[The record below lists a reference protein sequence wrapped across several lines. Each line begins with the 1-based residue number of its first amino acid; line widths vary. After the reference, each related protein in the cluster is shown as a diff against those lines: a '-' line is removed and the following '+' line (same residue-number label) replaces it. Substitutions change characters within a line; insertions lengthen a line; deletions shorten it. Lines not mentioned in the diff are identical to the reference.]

1 MLLSYDEALD
11 IYGSDYQLKKAISKH
26 QIYKIEKGIYS
37 DRKDPDV
44 LALMSK
50 KYPLAVI
57 DHEYAFYL
65 YNLIRTK
72 PDKITLITPFT
83 SSRIKDER
91 IRQSFIQ
98 EDLLYLG
105 VEILEIEQEPIY
117 TYNLE
122 RLLVELVRN
131 RNKYSKIVYREAV
144 SNYRKIIKDLSDDLI
159 QEYLE
164 PFKNKEV
171 YRRIIDN
178 EIR

>member
-11 IYGSDYQLKKAISKH
+11 IYGSDYQLKKAIGKH
-26 QIYKIEKGIYS
+26 EIYKIEKGIYS
-37 DRKDPDV
+37 DLKNPDI
-44 LALMSK
+44 LTLISK

-65 YNLIRTK
+65 YNLIRSK
-72 PDKITLITPFT
+72 PDKISLITPSNST
-83 SSRIKDER
+83 RINDAR

-122 RLLVELVRN
+122 RLLIELVRN
-131 RNKYSKIVYREAV
+131 RNKYPKNIYKEAV
-144 SNYRKIIKDLSDDLI
+144 SNYRKIIKDLSEDLI
-159 QEYLE
+159 GEYLE
-164 PFKNKEV
+164 PFKNRDAYLK
-171 YRRIIDN
+171 IIDN